1 MFFVLNDI
9 DIASYLDDSTPY
21 MVANNVD
28 DLITSLEQ
36 ESNALFE
43 WFRNNLLK
51 SNADKCHLLVSTNGV
66 VSIGL
71 AGYKIDNSDAE
82 KPLGAKFGKK
92 LTFDDYIFDIRKK
105 AGRKI
110 PALDRVTPYM
120 EIMKKCILMN
130 AFFYLAV

>member
-1 MFFVLNDI
+1 
-9 DIASYLDDSTPY
+9 

-71 AGYKIDNSDAE
+71 VGYKIDNSDAE
-82 KPLGAKFGKK
+82 KPLDAKFDKK
-92 LTFDDYIFDIRKK
+92 LTFDDHIFDIRKK

-110 PALDRVTPYM
+110 SALDRVTPYM
-120 EIMKKCILMN
+120 EIMKNCILVN

>member
-43 WFRNNLLK
+43 WFRNNLSK
-51 SNADKCHLLVSTNGV
+51 NNADKCHLLVSTNGV

-82 KPLGAKFGKK
+82 KPLGAKFDKK
-92 LTFDDYIFDIRKK
+92 LQSSAK
-105 AGRKI
+105 
-110 PALDRVTPYM
+110 
-120 EIMKKCILMN
+120 
-130 AFFYLAV
+130 YLAQSREMQ